1 MEFSL
6 SGAIL
11 AFGIIQGLLSSLLIQ
26 LSADR
31 YQRYNQLLAW
41 IFCALSLSLTP
52 TLFGQL
58 GLVEKFSF
66 LHFVPLDFSLF
77 LFPLLFLYL
86 HAVLKISISNW
97 RIIGHLSIG
106 ISFWLYFFIVWVFT
120 TGTLEK
126 GAIAM
131 SLGFF
136 EIQFLS
142 QLVWVSM
149 VFYYS
154 HNGLKLLKKAKLKRL
169 SKSQISFIPWVK
181 TLIILFIV
189 LSILEVTSLAVG
201 KYYGYWRGSPLDEW
215 LGISFSMLVKGI
227 YAVAIY
233 LISFLG
239 YARYRKLSYSVPT
252 IQQSKIDEYLGRMI
266 SAMKQDQ
273 VYLNPDFT
281 LSDLASLIQ
290 TSPAN
295 VSSLL
300 NKELNLSFN
309 DFVNRY
315 RVDMVKEKLTTDAI
329 DKYTLL
335 SLAKD
340 SGFKS
345 KTTFYRAFQKF
356 TKETP
361 SSYIRQI
368 RRN

>member
-11 AFGIIQGLLSSLLIQ
+11 GFGVIQGLLSSLLIQ

-31 YQRYNQLLAW
+31 HQRHNQLLALV
-41 IFCALSLSLTP
+41 FCALSLSLTP
-52 TLFGQL
+52 TLLGQL
-58 GLVEKFSF
+58 GIVEKYRF
-66 LHFVPLDFSLF
+66 LLFVPLDFSLF

-86 HAVLKISISNW
+86 HSVLKVSISNL
-97 RIIGHLSIG
+97 RIVGHLIVG
-106 ISFWLYFFIVWVFT
+106 ISFWLYFFVVWIGT
-120 TGTLEK
+120 IGTLEK
-126 GAIAM
+126 GAIAA

-136 EIQFLS
+136 EVQFLS
-142 QLVWVSM
+142 QAVWISM
-149 VFYYS
+149 VFYYAHS
-154 HNGLKLLKKAKLKRL
+154 SLKLLKRAKFKRL
-169 SKSQISFIPWVK
+169 SNSQISFIPWIK
-181 TLIILFIV
+181 TLIVVFVV
-189 LSILEVTSLAVG
+189 LSMLEVTSLAVG

-215 LGISFSMLVKGI
+215 LGVSFSMLIKGI
-227 YAVAIY
+227 YAVVIY
-233 LISFLG
+233 LISFFG
-239 YARYRKLSYSVPT
+239 YARYRKISYSVPA

-266 SAMKQDQ
+266 TAMKQDQ
-273 VYLNPDFT
+273 LYLNPNLA

-309 DFVNRY
+309 DFVNKY
-315 RVDMVKEKLTTDAI
+315 RVDLVKEKLTTDAI

-345 KTTFYRAFQKF
+345 KATFYRAFQKF
-356 TKETP
+356 TDETP
-361 SSYIRQI
+361 SSYLRQI
-368 RRN
+368 RRD